1 MGWKRLA
8 IARSAK
14 EAFELKAQYEAEGR
28 KIVMRAGFGRKHTGI
43 QGGLIGI
50 YEVMN

>member
-1 MGWKRLA
+1 MAWKRLA

-28 KIVMRAGFGRKHTGI
+28 KIIMRTGFGRRQAGK
-43 QGGLIGI
+43 GGLIGI
-50 YEVMN
+50 YEVA